1 MAEQDQTTDMGTPQ
15 EEQFQD
21 VGDQNIG
28 EVPADTGNS
37 NSLKL
42 KVSGKE
48 VDWDINDPR
57 TTELLQKGYHYSQ
70 EMENLNQQKQG
81 LDEWVNQQADARA
94 QQLAYQQ
101 QQQVQ
106 EDKYRELEMED
117 PYAASIQKLQDQVA
131 NVQRQVQQDTS
142 QLKNQVA
149 QSAWETKKAE
159 FAKENPDLQAGDW
172 DTIYA
177 KVALGTPMETAVNE
191 RAGFVNSYRQQ
202 IISEHVNKLK
212 QNSNLPPA
220 SGGGSG
226 SPIPSNEEK
235 KYGSFSSSDHIADLK
250 SYMEQMEQ
258 GE

>member
-48 VDWDINDPR
+48 VDWDVNDPR

-70 EMENLNQQKQG
+70 EMENLKQQKQG
-81 LDEWVNQQADARA
+81 LDDWVNQQADARA

-101 QQQVQ
+101 EQQIQ
-106 EDKYRELEMED
+106 EDRYRELELDD

-131 NVQRQVQQDTS
+131 NVQRQVQQDTT

-159 FAKENPDLQAGDW
+159 FAKQNPDLQAGDW

-177 KVALGTPMETAVNE
+177 KVAVGTPMETAVNE
-191 RAGFVNSYRQQ
+191 RASYVNSYKQQ
-202 IISEHVNKLK
+202 IISEHTNKLK
-212 QNSNLPPA
+212 QNSTLPPA

-226 SPIPSNEEK
+226 APIPSSEEK
-235 KYGSFSSSDHIADLK
+235 KYQNFSSADHIADLK
-250 SYMEQMEQ
+250 AYMDQMEQ

>member
-15 EEQFQD
+15 EEQSQD

-28 EVPADTGNS
+28 EVPADTGDP

-70 EMENLNQQKQG
+70 EMENLNKQRQG
-81 LDEWVNQQADARA
+81 LDDWVNQQADAKA
-94 QQLAYQQ
+94 QQITYQQ

-106 EDKYRELEMED
+106 EDRYRELEEED
-117 PYAASIQKLQDQVA
+117 PYQAQLQRLQDQVA
-131 NVQRQVQQDTS
+131 QVQNQVQQDTT

-149 QSAWETKKAE
+149 QSAWETKKSE
-159 FAKENPDLQAGDW
+159 MSKQNPDLQAGDW

-177 KVALGTPMETAVNE
+177 KVALGTPMEDAVNE
-191 RAGFVNSYRQQ
+191 RASYVNSYRQQ
-202 IISEHVNKLK
+202 IISEHTNKLK
-212 QNSNLPPA
+212 KNSTLPPA

-226 SPIPSNEEK
+226 APIPSTEEK
-235 KYGSFSSSDHIADLK
+235 KYTNFSSADHISDLK
-250 SYMEQMEQ
+250 AYMDQMEQ

>member
-1 MAEQDQTTDMGTPQ
+1 MADQDQTTDMGTPQ
-15 EEQFQD
+15 EEQFQN

-28 EVPADTGNS
+28 ETSTESSDP

-81 LDEWVNQQADARA
+81 LDDWVNQQADARA

-101 QQQVQ
+101 QQQSQ
-106 EDKYRELEMED
+106 EDRYRELEEED
-117 PYAASIQKLQDQVA
+117 PYAAQIQRLQDQVA
-131 NVQRQVQQDTS
+131 NVQKQVQQDTS

-159 FAKENPDLQAGDW
+159 FAKQNPDLQAGDW

-191 RAGFVNSYRQQ
+191 RASYVNSYKQQ
-202 IISEHVNKLK
+202 IISEHTNKLK
-212 QNSNLPPA
+212 QNSSLPPA

-226 SPIPSNEEK
+226 APIPSSEEK
-235 KYGSFSSSDHIADLK
+235 KYTNFSSADHVADLK
-250 SYMEQMEQ
+250 AYMDQMEQ
-258 GE
+258 TE

>member
-15 EEQFQD
+15 EEQSQN

-28 EVPADTGNS
+28 EVPADTS
-37 NSLKL
+37 DPNSLKL

-81 LDEWVNQQADARA
+81 LDDWVNQQADARA

-101 QQQVQ
+101 QQQSQ
-106 EDKYRELEMED
+106 EDKYRELEELD

-131 NVQRQVQQDTS
+131 NVQKQVQQDTS

-159 FAKENPDLQAGDW
+159 FAKDNPDLQAGDW

-226 SPIPSNEEK
+226 APIPSNEEK

-250 SYMEQMEQ
+250 AYMDQMEQ

>member
-28 EVPADTGNS
+28 EVPADTS
-37 NSLKL
+37 DPNSLKL

-70 EMENLNQQKQG
+70 EMENLKQQKQG
-81 LDEWVNQQADARA
+81 LDDWVNQQADARA

-101 QQQVQ
+101 QQIQQ
-106 EDKYRELEMED
+106 EDRYRELEEDD
-117 PYAASIQKLQDQVA
+117 PYQAQIQRLQDQVS
-131 NVQRQVQQDTS
+131 QVQNQVKQDTS
-142 QLKNQVA
+142 QLKNQLA
-149 QSAWETKKAE
+149 QSAWETKKTE
-159 FAKENPDLQAGDW
+159 FSKQHPDLKSGDW

-177 KVALGTPMETAVNE
+177 KVALGTPMEEAVNE

-212 QNSNLPPA
+212 QNSSLPPS

-226 SPIPSNEEK
+226 APIPSSEEK
-235 KYGSFSSSDHIADLK
+235 KYTNFSSADHVADLK
-250 SYMEQMEQ
+250 AYMDQMEQ

>member
-1 MAEQDQTTDMGTPQ
+1 MADQDQTTDMGTPQ

-28 EVPADTGNS
+28 EVPTDTS
-37 NSLKL
+37 DPNSLKL

-81 LDEWVNQQADARA
+81 LDDWVDQQANAKA
-94 QQLAYQQ
+94 QQLAYHQ

-106 EDKYRELEMED
+106 EDRYRELEEED
-117 PYAASIQKLQDQVA
+117 PYQAQIQRLQDQVA
-131 NVQRQVQQDTS
+131 NVQNQVKQDTTRL
-142 QLKNQVA
+142 QNQVA
-149 QSAWETKKAE
+149 QSAWETKKTE
-159 FAKENPDLQAGDW
+159 MSKQHPDLKSGDW

-177 KVALGTPMETAVNE
+177 KVALGTPMEDAVNE
-191 RAGFVNSYRQQ
+191 RANYVTSYKQQ
-202 IISEHVNKLK
+202 IISEHTNKLK
-212 QNSNLPPA
+212 HNSTLPPA

-226 SPIPSNEEK
+226 APIPSSEEK
-235 KYGSFSSSDHIADLK
+235 QYKNFSSADHIADLK
-250 SYMEQMEQ
+250 AYMDQMEQ

>member
-28 EVPADTGNS
+28 EVPADTS
-37 NSLKL
+37 DPNSLKL

-70 EMENLNQQKQG
+70 EMENLKQQKQG
-81 LDEWVNQQADARA
+81 LDDWVNQQADARA

-101 QQQVQ
+101 QQQIQ
-106 EDKYRELEMED
+106 EDRYRELEEED
-117 PYAASIQKLQDQVA
+117 PYQAQIQRLQDQVA
-131 NVQRQVQQDTS
+131 NVQNQVKQDTTRL
-142 QLKNQVA
+142 QNQVA
-149 QSAWETKKAE
+149 QSAWETKKTE
-159 FAKENPDLQAGDW
+159 MAKQHPELQSGDW

-177 KVALGTPMETAVNE
+177 KVALGTPMEDAVNE
-191 RAGFVNSYRQQ
+191 RASYVNSYKQQ
-202 IISEHVNKLK
+202 IISEHTNKLK
-212 QNSNLPPA
+212 QNSTLPPA

-226 SPIPSNEEK
+226 APIPSTEER
-235 KYGSFSSSDHIADLK
+235 KYQNFSSADHIADLK
-250 SYMEQMEQ
+250 AYMDQMEQ
-258 GE
+258 TE

>member
-21 VGDQNIG
+21 VGDQNVG
-28 EVPADTGNS
+28 EVPADTGDP

-48 VDWDINDPR
+48 IDWDINDPR

-70 EMENLNQQKQG
+70 EMENLKQQKQG
-81 LDEWVNQQADARA
+81 LDDWVNQQADARA
-94 QQLAYQQ
+94 QQIAYQQ
-101 QQQVQ
+101 QQQIQ
-106 EDKYRELEMED
+106 EDRYRELEQED
-117 PYAASIQKLQDQVA
+117 PYAASIQRLQDQVA

-159 FAKENPDLQAGDW
+159 FAKQHPDLKSDDW

-177 KVALGTPMETAVNE
+177 KVALGTPMESAVNE
-191 RAGFVNSYRQQ
+191 RASYVNSYRQQ
-202 IISEHVNKLK
+202 IISEHTNKLK
-212 QNSNLPPA
+212 QNSTLPPA

-226 SPIPSNEEK
+226 APIPSSEEK
-235 KYGSFSSSDHIADLK
+235 KYANFSSADHIADLK
-250 SYMEQMEQ
+250 AYMDQMEQ
-258 GE
+258 TE

>member
-28 EVPADTGNS
+28 EVPTDTS
-37 NSLKL
+37 DPNSLKL

-81 LDEWVNQQADARA
+81 LDDWVDQQANAKA
-94 QQLAYQQ
+94 QQLAYHQ

-106 EDKYRELEMED
+106 EDRYRELEEED
-117 PYAASIQKLQDQVA
+117 PYQAQIQRLQDQVA
-131 NVQRQVQQDTS
+131 NVQNQVKQDTTRL
-142 QLKNQVA
+142 QNQVA
-149 QSAWETKKAE
+149 QSAWETKKTE
-159 FAKENPDLQAGDW
+159 MSKQHPDLKSGDW

-177 KVALGTPMETAVNE
+177 KVALGTPMEDAVNE
-191 RAGFVNSYRQQ
+191 RANYVTSYKQQ
-202 IISEHVNKLK
+202 IISEHTNKLK
-212 QNSNLPPA
+212 HNSTLPPA

-226 SPIPSNEEK
+226 APIPSSEEK
-235 KYGSFSSSDHIADLK
+235 QYKNFSSADHIADLK
-250 SYMEQMEQ
+250 AYMDQMEQ

>member
-1 MAEQDQTTDMGTPQ
+1 MAEQDQTTDMGTPG
-15 EEQFQD
+15 EEQFQN

-28 EVPADTGNS
+28 EVPADTGDP

-81 LDEWVNQQADARA
+81 LDDWVNQQADARA
-94 QQLAYQQ
+94 QQIAYQQ
-101 QQQVQ
+101 QQQIQ
-106 EDKYRELEMED
+106 EDRYRELEEED
-117 PYAASIQKLQDQVA
+117 PYQAQIQRLQDQVA
-131 NVQRQVQQDTS
+131 NVQNQVKQDTTRL
-142 QLKNQVA
+142 QNQVA
-149 QSAWETKKAE
+149 QSAWETKKTE
-159 FAKENPDLQAGDW
+159 MSKQHPDLQAGDW

-191 RAGFVNSYRQQ
+191 RASYVNSYKQQ
-202 IISEHVNKLK
+202 IISEHTNKLK
-212 QNSNLPPA
+212 QNSTLPPA

-226 SPIPSNEEK
+226 APIPSGEEK
-235 KYGSFSSSDHIADLK
+235 KYSNFSSADHVADLK
-250 SYMEQMEQ
+250 AYMDQMEQ

>member
-21 VGDQNIG
+21 VGDQNVG

-48 VDWDINDPR
+48 VAWDINDPR

-81 LDEWVNQQADARA
+81 LDDWVEQQANAKA
-94 QQLAYQQ
+94 QQFAYQQ

-106 EDKYRELEMED
+106 EDRYRQLEEED
-117 PYAASIQKLQDQVA
+117 PYQAQIQRLQDQVS
-131 NVQRQVQQDTS
+131 QVQNQVKQDTT

-149 QSAWETKKAE
+149 QSAWETKKSE
-159 FAKENPDLQAGDW
+159 MSKQNPDLQAGDW

-177 KVALGTPMETAVNE
+177 KVALGTPMEEAVNE

-212 QNSNLPPA
+212 QNSNLPPS

-250 SYMEQMEQ
+250 AYMDQMEQ

>member
-15 EEQFQD
+15 EEQSQD

-28 EVPADTGNS
+28 EVPADTGTS

-48 VDWDINDPR
+48 VAWDINDPR

-81 LDEWVNQQADARA
+81 LDDWVEQQANAKA
-94 QQLAYQQ
+94 QQFAYQQ

-106 EDKYRELEMED
+106 EDRYRQLEEED
-117 PYAASIQKLQDQVA
+117 PYQAQIQRLQDQVS
-131 NVQRQVQQDTS
+131 QVQNQVKQDTT

-149 QSAWETKKAE
+149 QSAWETKKSE
-159 FAKENPDLQAGDW
+159 MSKQNPDLQAGDW

-177 KVALGTPMETAVNE
+177 KVALGTPMEEAVNE

>member
-15 EEQFQD
+15 EEQSQD

-81 LDEWVNQQADARA
+81 LDDWVDQQANAKA
-94 QQLAYQQ
+94 QQFAYQQ

-106 EDKYRELEMED
+106 EDRYRQLEEED
-117 PYAASIQKLQDQVA
+117 PYQAQIQRLQDQVS
-131 NVQRQVQQDTS
+131 QVQNQVKQDTT

-149 QSAWETKKAE
+149 QSAWETKKSE
-159 FAKENPDLQAGDW
+159 MSKQNPDLQAGDW

-177 KVALGTPMETAVNE
+177 KVALGTPMEEAVNE

-212 QNSNLPPA
+212 QNSNLPPS

-250 SYMEQMEQ
+250 AYMDQMEQ

>member
-1 MAEQDQTTDMGTPQ
+1 MADQDQTTDMGTPQ

-28 EVPADTGNS
+28 EVPTDTS
-37 NSLKL
+37 DPNSLKL

-81 LDEWVNQQADARA
+81 LDDWVDQQANAKA
-94 QQLAYQQ
+94 QQLAYHQ

-106 EDKYRELEMED
+106 EDRYRELEEED
-117 PYAASIQKLQDQVA
+117 PYQAQIQRLQDQVA
-131 NVQRQVQQDTS
+131 NVQNQVKQDTTRL
-142 QLKNQVA
+142 QNQVA
-149 QSAWETKKAE
+149 QSAWETKKTE
-159 FAKENPDLQAGDW
+159 MSKQHPDLKSGDW

-177 KVALGTPMETAVNE
+177 KVALGTPMEDAVNE
-191 RAGFVNSYRQQ
+191 RANYVTSYKQQ
-202 IISEHVNKLK
+202 IISEHTNKLK
-212 QNSNLPPA
+212 HISTLPPA

-226 SPIPSNEEK
+226 SPIPSSEEK
-235 KYGSFSSSDHIADLK
+235 KYTNFSSADHVADLK
-250 SYMEQMEQ
+250 AYMDQMEQ

>member
-1 MAEQDQTTDMGTPQ
+1 MAEQDQTTDMGTPG
-15 EEQFQD
+15 EEQFQN

-28 EVPADTGNS
+28 EVPADTGDP

-81 LDEWVNQQADARA
+81 LDDWVNQQADARA

-101 QQQVQ
+101 QQQSQ
-106 EDKYRELEMED
+106 EDKYRELEELD

-159 FAKENPDLQAGDW
+159 FAKQHPDLQSGDW

-191 RAGFVNSYRQQ
+191 RASYVNSYKQQ
-202 IISEHVNKLK
+202 IISEHTNKLK
-212 QNSNLPPA
+212 QNSSLPPA

-226 SPIPSNEEK
+226 APIPSSEEK
-235 KYGSFSSSDHIADLK
+235 KYTNFSSADHVADLK
-250 SYMEQMEQ
+250 AYMDQMEQ

>member
-21 VGDQNIG
+21 VGDQNVG
-28 EVPADTGNS
+28 EVPADTGDP

-70 EMENLNQQKQG
+70 EMENLKRQREG
-81 LDEWVNQQADARA
+81 LDDWVNQQADARA

-101 QQQVQ
+101 EQQIQ
-106 EDKYRELEMED
+106 EDRYRELELDD
-117 PYAASIQKLQDQVA
+117 PYAASIQRLQDQVA
-131 NVQRQVQQDTS
+131 SVQRQVQQDTT

-159 FAKENPDLQAGDW
+159 LSKEHPDLQSGDW

-177 KVALGTPMETAVNE
+177 KVALGTPMESAVNE
-191 RAGFVNSYRQQ
+191 RASFVNSYKQQ
-202 IISEHVNKLK
+202 IISEHTNKLK
-212 QNSNLPPA
+212 QNSTLPPA

-226 SPIPSNEEK
+226 APIPSTEEK
-235 KYGSFSSSDHIADLK
+235 KYQNFSSADHIADLK
-250 SYMEQMEQ
+250 AYMDQMEQ
-258 GE
+258 TE

>member
-81 LDEWVNQQADARA
+81 LDDWVDQQANARA
-94 QQLAYQQ
+94 QQLTYQQ
-101 QQQVQ
+101 QQQSQ
-106 EDKYRELEMED
+106 EYRYRELEEED
-117 PYAASIQKLQDQVA
+117 PYQAQIQRLQDQVA
-131 NVQRQVQQDTS
+131 QVQNQVKQDTT

-159 FAKENPDLQAGDW
+159 FAKQNPDLQAGDW

-177 KVALGTPMETAVNE
+177 KVALGTPMGTAVNE
-191 RAGFVNSYRQQ
+191 RASYVNSYKPQ
-202 IISEHVNKLK
+202 IISEHTNKLK
-212 QNSNLPPA
+212 QNSSLPPA

-226 SPIPSNEEK
+226 APIPSSEEK
-235 KYGSFSSSDHIADLK
+235 QYKNFSSADHIADLK
-250 SYMEQMEQ
+250 AYMDQMEQ
-258 GE
+258 TE

>member
-21 VGDQNIG
+21 VGDQNVG
-28 EVPADTGNS
+28 EVPADTGDS

-70 EMENLNQQKQG
+70 EMENLKQQREG
-81 LDEWVNQQADARA
+81 LDDWVNQQADARA
-94 QQLAYQQ
+94 QQLPYQQ

-106 EDKYRELEMED
+106 QDKYRELELED
-117 PYAASIQKLQDQVA
+117 PYAASIQRLQDQVA

-159 FAKENPDLQAGDW
+159 FAKQHPDLQAGDW

-177 KVALGTPMETAVNE
+177 KVALGTPMESAVNE
-191 RAGFVNSYRQQ
+191 RASFVNSYKQQ
-202 IISEHVNKLK
+202 IISEHTNKLK
-212 QNSNLPPA
+212 QNSTLPPA

-226 SPIPSNEEK
+226 APIPSTEEK
-235 KYGSFSSSDHIADLK
+235 KYQNFSSADHIADLK
-250 SYMEQMEQ
+250 AYMDQMEQ
-258 GE
+258 TE

>member
-1 MAEQDQTTDMGTPQ
+1 MAEEDQTTDMGTPQ

-21 VGDQNIG
+21 VGDQNVG

-48 VDWDINDPR
+48 VDWDVNDPR

-159 FAKENPDLQAGDW
+159 FAKDNPDLQAGDW

>member
-15 EEQFQD
+15 EEQSQD

-48 VDWDINDPR
+48 VDWDVNDPR

-159 FAKENPDLQAGDW
+159 FAKDNPDLQAGDW

-212 QNSNLPPA
+212 QNSNLPPS

-250 SYMEQMEQ
+250 AYMDQMEQ

>member
-28 EVPADTGNS
+28 EIPADTS
-37 NSLKL
+37 DPNSLQL

-70 EMENLNQQKQG
+70 EMENLKQQKQG
-81 LDEWVNQQADARA
+81 LDDWVNQQADARA

-101 QQQVQ
+101 QQQSQ
-106 EDKYRELEMED
+106 EDKYRELEELD

-159 FAKENPDLQAGDW
+159 FAKQHPDLQSGDW

-191 RAGFVNSYRQQ
+191 RASYVNSYKQQ
-202 IISEHVNKLK
+202 IISEHTNKLK
-212 QNSNLPPA
+212 QNSSLPPA

-226 SPIPSNEEK
+226 APIPSSEEK
-235 KYGSFSSSDHIADLK
+235 KYTNFSSADHVADLK
-250 SYMEQMEQ
+250 AYMDQMEQ

>member
-1 MAEQDQTTDMGTPQ
+1 MADQDQTTDMGTPQ
-15 EEQFQD
+15 EEQSQN

-28 EVPADTGNS
+28 EVPTDIS
-37 NSLKL
+37 DPNSLKL

-81 LDEWVNQQADARA
+81 LDDWVNQQADARA

-101 QQQVQ
+101 QQQTQ
-106 EDKYRELEMED
+106 EDRYRELEQED
-117 PYAASIQKLQDQVA
+117 PYAAQIQRLQDQVA

-159 FAKENPDLQAGDW
+159 FAKQNPDLQAGDW

-177 KVALGTPMETAVNE
+177 KVALGTPMDAAVNE
-191 RAGFVNSYRQQ
+191 RAGYVNSYKQQ
-202 IISEHVNKLK
+202 IISEHTNKLK
-212 QNSNLPPA
+212 QNSSLPPA

-226 SPIPSNEEK
+226 APIPSSEEK
-235 KYGSFSSSDHIADLK
+235 QYKNFSSADHIADLK
-250 SYMEQMEQ
+250 AYMDQMEQ
-258 GE
+258 TE